1 MTKCISP
8 SLRSYTQREVEV
20 LLNKEPDAYI
30 AVLEV
35 TAVRLDTFL
44 SSSRLGT
51 QLPLKCIDQGQAFVI
66 DKALNGLTKP
76 TAT

>member
-1 MTKCISP
+1 MKLKAFTEKE
-8 SLRSYTQREVEV
+8 LRA
-20 LLNKEPDAYI
+20 LLSKEPNAYI
-30 AVLEV
+30 AVMEV
-35 TAVRLDTFL
+35 TAIRLDTFL

-66 DKALNGLTKP
+66 DKALDGLTKP